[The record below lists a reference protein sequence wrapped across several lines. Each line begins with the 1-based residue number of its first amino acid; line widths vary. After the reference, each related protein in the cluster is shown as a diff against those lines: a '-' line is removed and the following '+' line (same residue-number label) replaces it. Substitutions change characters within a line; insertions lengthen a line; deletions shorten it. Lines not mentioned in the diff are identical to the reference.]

1 MIDRRTRACSFA
13 LVALLALLAPAD
25 VSGQETGRWTARAH
39 ELFFLAEE
47 ALQRGEQERATV
59 WLDEA
64 VRLDPESV
72 LPRLELASALL
83 SVQAAARAESVLE
96 PIEERVE
103 GEADSLPRQASRYWR
118 LRAAASSRLG
128 DREEAIGFYERS
140 AGHAPADLG
149 LRAQLI
155 GMYRSVGEPDGAV
168 RHLRAAAAL
177 VPHNPEVQLELG
189 RGLLAL
195 SRWDEA
201 EAAFRDAVGLEPGL
215 SDAWHGLGVSLI
227 AQSRYE
233 QAEEALRRGVRLD
246 PSAPDMHEHLGD
258 ALMGRGQAAEALR
271 SYRRAAALSGDDAGI
286 AEKIERARTRLGS

>member
-1 MIDRRTRACSFA
+1 MIDCRTRAYPFA
-13 LVALLALLAPAD
+13 LLALLALLAPPD
-25 VSGQETGRWTARAH
+25 LSGQDAGRWSARAH
-39 ELFFLAEE
+39 ELFLLAEE

-64 VRLDPESV
+64 VRLDPGSV

-83 SVQAAARAESVLE
+83 SMQAAARAEGVLE

-103 GEADSLPRQASRYWR
+103 EEADSLSRQASRYWR

-128 DREEAIGFYERS
+128 APEKAIGFYERS
-140 AGHAPADLG
+140 AAHDPADLG

-155 GMYRSVGEPDGAV
+155 GMYRSAGEPDGAV

-195 SRWDEA
+195 SRWHEA
-201 EAAFRDAVGLEPGL
+201 EAAFRDAVGLEPDL
-215 SDAWHGLGVSLI
+215 SDGWHGLGVSLI
-227 AQSRYE
+227 AQSRYR

-258 ALMGRGQAAEALR
+258 ALLGSGQAAAALR
-271 SYRRAAALSGDDAGI
+271 SYRRAVELSGNDRGI
-286 AEKIERARTRLGS
+286 AEKIERARARLGS